1 MLKIEIKSDDKMIF
15 TTRARDKNE
24 AKIILLDVCRAKD
37 FILEADWNKNIFSV
51 VNGNTKNKYKCQIE
65 EE

>member
-37 FILEADWNKNIFSV
+37 FILEADWKKNIFSV
-51 VNGNTKNKYKCQIE
+51 VDCNTKNKYKCQIE
-65 EE
+65 DE

>member
-37 FILEADWNKNIFSV
+37 FILEANWKKNIFSIID
-51 VNGNTKNKYKCQIE
+51 GNTKQKYKCQIE